1 MCQTIPLTFATDCK
15 SVYDVCSKS
24 GSIPEEKRVA
34 LDLLDL
40 KESISIM
47 GDQIRWIPTDYML
60 ADSLTK
66 TMPTDDLLQYLHHM
80 EYSLKYDEQ
89 LAETKRSL
97 QKQRKKQKAAMA
109 EDQDAEVEA
118 EE

>member
-1 MCQTIPLTFATDCK
+1 MLSFVGWMCRTIPLAFATDCK
-15 SVYDVCSKS
+15 SVYNVCSKS
-24 GSIPEEKRVA
+24 GSIPDEKRVA

-47 GDQIRWIPTDYML
+47 GDQIWWIPTDHML

-66 TMPTDDLLQYLHHM
+66 NMPTDDLIQYLRHM
-80 EYSLKYDEQ
+80 DYSLKYDEQ

-97 QKQRKKQKAAMA
+97 QKQRKKSKEQLS
-109 EDQDAEVEA
+109 
-118 EE
+118 